1 MGGAGVGGAGNGVG
15 GTPVCSQGLFLGG
28 SDVWAQSYRTTGIKA
43 GEGSGGELSPEASG
57 KAQRGGR
64 PLTSVPSQWEESQQ
78 GTGREV
84 LLENRIG
91 GAGAPLPILGL
102 QGLQHSRGAWAPTS

>member
-1 MGGAGVGGAGNGVG
+1 MIQQSHKKRFQNGIPAVKTWYNGGEIQSAVRD
-15 GTPVCSQGLFLGG
+15 FLGG
-28 SDVWAQSYRTTGIKA
+28 SEVWAQSYRTAGIKA
-43 GEGSGGELSPEASG
+43 GEGNGGELSPEASG

-64 PLTSVPSQWEESQQ
+64 PLTCVPPQWEESQQ

-91 GAGAPLPILGL
+91 GAGAPSPY
-102 QGLQHSRGAWAPTS
+102 